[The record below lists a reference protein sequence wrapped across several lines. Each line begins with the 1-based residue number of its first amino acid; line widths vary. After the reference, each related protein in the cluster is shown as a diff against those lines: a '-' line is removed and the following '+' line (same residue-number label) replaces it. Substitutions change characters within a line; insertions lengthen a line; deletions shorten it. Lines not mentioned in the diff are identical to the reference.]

1 MYTIDLSGVIGV
13 AVQLIVALIVLF
25 AIPWVAKKNPTIAS
39 FLTKFILPL
48 FVYGAEKYL
57 AGLSGDEKREYVLT
71 LFGKLNFNVDP
82 AIVRLIL
89 EGICEKLDIE
99 QGKYVQAAAVL
110 IEGAADVIK
119 PDEKK

>member
-13 AVQLIVALIVLF
+13 AVQLVVALIVLF
-25 AIPWVAKKNPTIAS
+25 AIPWVAKKNPTIAT

>member
-25 AIPWVAKKNPTIAS
+25 AIPWVAKKNPTIAT

>member
-13 AVQLIVALIVLF
+13 VIEIVLALIVLF
-25 AIPWVAKKNPTIAS
+25 AIPWVAKKNPTIAT

>member
-1 MYTIDLSGVIGV
+1 MFTIDVSGVIGL
-13 AVQLIVALIVLF
+13 LIEILLVVIFMF
-25 AIPWVAKKNPTIAS
+25 AIPWVAKKNPTIAT

-57 AGLSGDEKREYVLT
+57 TGLSGEEKRNYVLT

-82 AIVRLIL
+82 AIVRIIL

-99 QGKYVQAAAVL
+99 QGKYTVAAATLV
-110 IEGAADVIK
+110 EGLVDTIQ
-119 PDEKK
+119 EKKN

>member
-1 MYTIDLSGVIGV
+1 MFTIDVSGLISVVIE
-13 AVQLIVALIVLF
+13 IVLALIVLF
-25 AIPWVAKKNPTIAS
+25 AIPWVAKKNPTIAT

-99 QGKYVQAAAVL
+99 QGKYVQAASVL